1 MDLTIQA
8 TAVPRLRDNLQL
20 ISIDTLPSRPPILQ
34 LDLPEERQIISKSV
48 HASRYTQENQVP
60 GERMPQCRKGL
71 ILRSQSTSHLQSHL
85 NLRVHFPYLQST
97 WVHIIYNYN
106 SIPTKYQNTNI
117 RNSLEIS

>member
-8 TAVPRLRDNLQL
+8 TAVPRVRDNLQL
-20 ISIDTLPSRPPILQ
+20 ISIDTLPSPPPILQ

-60 GERMPQCRKGL
+60 GERMPQ
-71 ILRSQSTSHLQSHL
+71 STSHLQSHL
-85 NLRVHFPYLQST
+85 NLRVHFPYLRTT